1 MFFLDFVC
9 NSPGLMKLVY
19 FIKLLLQII
28 CIVTPIIIVV
38 SSMIHLVSQLMKS
51 EITSVTWSAL
61 VQKIVLGV
69 AVFLVLPLVNSIMIL
84 LDQDDLENTSCW
96 KNANLEN
103 IASLEAAEKDK
114 LLAEIEAEKN
124 KEEQDKFEDQVSD
137 NINGSTSNGS
147 SSGSSS
153 GSSGSSSSLS
163 YGSPCTGYVSSSSY
177 NQATVNNL
185 KTKARRYIG
194 TPYKK
199 MDCSDFVSKVYS
211 DYVADLTAA
220 GLAEATKNKCVARDD
235 IRPGDVFFTS
245 RYNKSGTCK
254 NCGDR
259 CKRWKCILHV
269 GIVLSVR
276 DGEIVSILHSASEG
290 VHIESQPSYKFSPN
304 SNGSPWYIMVT
315 RPYA

>member
-1 MFFLDFVC
+1 M
-9 NSPGLMKLVY
+9 
-19 FIKLLLQII
+19 
-28 CIVTPIIIVV
+28 
-38 SSMIHLVSQLMKS
+38 
-51 EITSVTWSAL
+51 
-61 VQKIVLGV
+61 QKIVLGV

-147 SSGSSS
+147 SSGSS
-153 GSSGSSSSLS
+153 GSSSSLS

-199 MDCSDFVSKVYS
+199 MDCSDFVGNVYS
-211 DYVADLTAA
+211 DYLKSSFAA
-220 GLAEATKNKCVARDD
+220 GQADETKNKCVAQND

-245 RYNKSGTCK
+245 RYDKSGTCK

-304 SNGSPWYIMVT
+304 SNGNPWYIMVT